1 VFYTL
6 AMKPSEETSHS
17 ISELS
22 REFDITPRSIRHYE
36 DKGLIKPSR
45 NGSQRIYSKGDRV
58 RLQLILR
65 GKRIGFSLAEIR
77 EIITLYNSPSGQQKQ
92 TQLLLG
98 KIKQRRLD
106 LSQQQND
113 IKTMLVE
120 LEQLENRL
128 S

>member
-1 VFYTL
+1 
-6 AMKPSEETSHS
+6 MTSKTNYS
-17 ISELS
+17 ISNLS
-22 REFDITPRSIRHYE
+22 KEFKITPRSIRHYE
-36 DKGLIKPSR
+36 DKGLIQPAR
-45 NGSQRIYSKGDRV
+45 NGSQRIYSNGDKV

-65 GKRIGFSLAEIR
+65 GKRIGFSLAEIK
-77 EIITLYNSPSGQQKQ
+77 EIIALYDSPSGEQKQ

-106 LSQQQND
+106 LAQQQDD
-113 IKTMLVE
+113 IETMLIE

>member
-1 VFYTL
+1 MFYTL

-22 REFDITPRSIRHYE
+22 REFEITPRSIRHYE

>member
-1 VFYTL
+1 MFYTL